1 MFGGAVVQTLCDQ
14 YVRACLFFLIVADAN
29 GGWEKQVS
37 VRESQVFEHMGLSRN
52 RGTPPQKKRVAFLLV
67 SLKTNPTSGTTKK

>member
-14 YVRACLFFLIVADAN
+14 HVRACLFFPIVADAN

-37 VRESQVFEHMGLSRN
+37 VRESQVFEH
-52 RGTPPQKKRVAFLLV
+52 T
-67 SLKTNPTSGTTKK
+67 